1 MIQHSRRKTGF
12 LAGIWLTGLI
22 TLVTLVAQTPVQI
35 HPTAPPDVNRAI
47 TIAVLADGF
56 TASAEDQADFND
68 AAANF
73 FTYGLLVDADF
84 EPHKD
89 LIAVKTIFKPVATAS
104 ASQFGFVLGAGYSNC
119 SIHWDE
125 SPGPTGTAALIE
137 AAAAPVNPTHVVVI
151 GNHNYNFGC
160 SDDTWTYVAVGA
172 VGEQIIHHELG
183 HLLGGLKDEYAIP
196 ELAKIRYPD
205 PFDEVNCST
214 APFATPPTAPHWVT
228 SGLLAAPAG
237 GFPEGC
243 ALYGKGIV
251 RPTDDCRMGV
261 HGTAFCK
268 VCSTEMQKTWD
279 YYSNPEGWNPNLSAR
294 AIPANLRISTA
305 GFSLQ
310 PSPPQSAQLPQGSQL
325 RLLTNVNRV
334 TGAVTVQTAT
344 DVTGALVPRRRRV
357 GVYVSEVMEGNNE
370 IAFDVISGDPFSSH
384 GYRGGGS
391 QHTRVPGEPPTP
403 SETASIVVSIPGVS
417 RADLISGKRAVG
429 LTFYQLGPT
438 VKDPIIRQD
447 AWAKYRTGNQVK
459 RIASVT
465 PDKLK
470 ELVEKP
476 GTSSVVGSSVRQ
488 PEPKKE
494 PPVPRKPGEKPPVKK

>member
-1 MIQHSRRKTGF
+1 MILNVRVKSRF
-12 LAGIWLTGLI
+12 LAGIWLVGLI
-22 TLVTLVAQTPVQI
+22 TLVTLAAQTPVQI
-35 HPTAPPDVNRAI
+35 HPAPPPDVVRPI

-56 TASAEDQADFND
+56 TAAEQNDFKD
-68 AAANF
+68 AAENF
-73 FTYGLLVDADF
+73 FTYGLLGDGDF
-84 EPHKD
+84 QPHKD
-89 LIAVKTIFKPVATAS
+89 LISIKTIFKAVTVTS
-104 ASQFGFVLGAGYSNC
+104 ASQFGFVLGAGVTNC
-119 SIHWDE
+119 SISWDE
-125 SPGPTGTAALIE
+125 STGPTGTAALIE
-137 AAAAPVNPTHVVVI
+137 AAAAPANPTHVVII

-160 SDDTWTYVAVGA
+160 ADDTWTYVAVGA

-183 HLLGGLKDEYAIP
+183 HLIGGLKDEYAIP
-196 ELAKIRYPD
+196 ELAKVRYPD

-243 ALYGKGIV
+243 ALYGLGIV
-251 RPTDDCRMGV
+251 RPTDDCRMGA

-279 YYSNPEGWNPNLSAR
+279 YYSNPEGWNPNPSAR

-310 PSPPQSAQLPQGSQL
+310 PSQPQNPQPPQGSQL

-344 DVTGALVPRRRRV
+344 DVTGALVPRLRRV
-357 GVYVSEVMEGNNE
+357 GPYVSEVREGNNL
-370 IAFDVISGDPFSSH
+370 IALEVISGDPFSSH

-403 SETASIVVSIPGVS
+403 SDTASIVVSIPGVS
-417 RADLISGKRAVG
+417 RADIISGKRAVG
-429 LTFYQLGPT
+429 LAFYQLGPT
-438 VKDPIIRQD
+438 VKDPIIQRA
-447 AWAKYRTGNQVK
+447 AWENYRTGNQVK
-459 RIASVT
+459 RIADVT

-470 ELVEKP
+470 ELVQKP
-476 GTSSVVGSSVRQ
+476 GTSSVTPSARPPGAKQ
-488 PEPKKE
+488 E
-494 PPVPRKPGEKPPVKK
+494 PPDSKKPGEKPPVKK